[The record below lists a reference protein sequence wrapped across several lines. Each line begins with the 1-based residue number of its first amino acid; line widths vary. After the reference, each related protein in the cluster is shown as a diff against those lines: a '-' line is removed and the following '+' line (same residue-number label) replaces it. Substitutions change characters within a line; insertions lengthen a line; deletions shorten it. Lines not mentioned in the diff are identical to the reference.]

1 VNNIK
6 LEPLEV
12 NLEPIDIDLEPLEVN
27 LDNTLFND
35 IDLKLLDLGGL

>member
-1 VNNIK
+1 MNNIK

-12 NLEPIDIDLEPLEVN
+12 TLEPIDIDLEPLEVN
-27 LDNTLFND
+27 LDNTLFKD